1 MRKIQKIER
10 VEKEKNGNAPLGRSA
25 EDESSG
31 QELEEFVCC
40 VREEI
45 QAMVGGH
52 YYFIRVRE
60 EYVALCRIPILA
72 RGEIRQEVLDHIQH
86 GISDD
91 DLCHAI
97 GVRGGNTCQPGYYRI
112 SAHIEGKL
120 RALLDA

>member
-1 MRKIQKIER
+1 MRKTQKIER
-10 VEKEKNGNAPLGRSA
+10 MEEENENPQPGLSA
-25 EDESSG
+25 EDDLPC

-52 YYFIRVRE
+52 YYFILVRE
-60 EYVALCRIPILA
+60 ECAMLCRVPILA
-72 RGEIRQEVLDHIQH
+72 QGEIRHEVMDHIQH

-97 GVRGGNTCQPGYYRI
+97 GVRGGNACPPGYYRI
-112 SAHIEGKL
+112 SDHVERKL

>member
-1 MRKIQKIER
+1 MRKTR
-10 VEKEKNGNAPLGRSA
+10 VKKEEGGNVSPDQLAGPEL
-25 EDESSG
+25 SG

-52 YYFIRVRE
+52 CYFIEVRE
-60 EYVALCRIPILA
+60 ECALLCRFPILA
-72 RGEIRQEVLDHIQH
+72 RGKIRHEVRDHIQH

-91 DLCHAI
+91 DLCHAV
-97 GVRGGNTCQPGYYRI
+97 GVRGGNTPPRGYYRI
-112 SAHIEGKL
+112 SEHVERKL